1 VQRLLFTGTMV
12 GALLLPMPAMAAASP
27 DALSVNYTSFSS
39 PVRRGHQASVTIHSG
54 AHYKCSIK
62 VVYANGTSHATGLG
76 SKYTNVVGQATWTWK
91 VPKTTRTGKW
101 PVTVTCQSGSHSGHV
116 GKSMTITA

>member
-1 VQRLLFTGTMV
+1 MQRLLITGTII
-12 GALLLPMPAMAAASP
+12 GALVLPMPAAAAAHP
-27 DALSVNYTSFSS
+27 DALSVRFSS
-39 PVRRGHQASVTIHSG
+39 FRNPVQRGHQATVTIHTG
-54 AHYKCSIK
+54 AHDKCSIK

-101 PVTVTCQSGSHSGHV
+101 PVTVTCQSGSRSGHV